1 MRRIVRNLVRSLA
14 FCLALAPVPV
24 IGQPPPRQAA
34 DYAAVVEGMRQRPGP
49 EGAFAARVERD
60 ILRLTNGERR
70 RHGLS
75 ELAWDDMLAD
85 TARAHAWDML
95 RRRYFAHATPEGL
108 GPHDRITGANRTLIL
123 ASTAENLYGAEG
135 PWRETVADL
144 AAEAVQGWMDSPGH
158 RANILRPDLSHLGVG
173 MALDGD
179 RVNIAQNFAD
189 VAGRLAVPV
198 PVRVSRGERIRI
210 VPGDMRAEAGG
221 SRPVGFSFV
230 RDAPDAALA
239 RPSPFGTIPVEVG
252 PGAFR
257 IAIYVPDG
265 RRRFKVLVG
274 PYLLVQ

>member
-1 MRRIVRNLVRSLA
+1 MRRMVRNLVRSLA
-14 FCLALAPVPV
+14 FCLALVPVPG
-24 IGQPPPRQAA
+24 IGQQPPRQAA
-34 DYAAVVEGMRQRPGP
+34 DYAALVEEVRQRPGP
-49 EGAFAARVERD
+49 ERAFAARVERD
-60 ILRLTNGERR
+60 ILRLTNEERR

-75 ELAWDDMLAD
+75 DLAWDDMLAD
-85 TARAHAWDML
+85 TARAHARDML
-95 RRRYFAHATPEGL
+95 RRRYFAHGTPEGL
-108 GPHDRITGANRTLIL
+108 SPHDRITGANRSLVL

-135 PWRETVADL
+135 PWREAVSDL
-144 AAEAVQGWMDSPGH
+144 AVEAVQGWMDSPGH
-158 RANILRPDLSHLGVG
+158 RANILKPDLSHLGVG

-198 PVRVSRGERIRI
+198 PVRVRRGERIRI
-210 VPGDMRAEAGG
+210 VPGDMREAAG

-239 RPSPFGTIPVEVG
+239 RPSPFGTVPVEVG

-265 RRRFKVLVG
+265 RRRFKVLAG